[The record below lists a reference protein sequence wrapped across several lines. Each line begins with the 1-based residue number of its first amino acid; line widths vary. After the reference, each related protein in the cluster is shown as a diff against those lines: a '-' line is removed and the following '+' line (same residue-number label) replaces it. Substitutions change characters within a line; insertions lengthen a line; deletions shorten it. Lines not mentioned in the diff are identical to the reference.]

1 MDIRRDLETQ
11 QKAAM
16 GCFLSSGE
24 EKKKIF
30 FHQLHLEKYKE
41 EHCPGLCWVL
51 MQAHELIFEA
61 KDRDKFGQALVMV
74 GSREIRLGKENV
86 LIDSYYQK
94 HRAGLG

>member
-1 MDIRRDLETQ
+1 
-11 QKAAM
+11 
-16 GCFLSSGE
+16 
-24 EKKKIF
+24 
-30 FHQLHLEKYKE
+30 
-41 EHCPGLCWVL
+41 

-61 KDRDKFGQALVMV
+61 KDRDKFGQGLVMV